1 VNATT
6 TAAVAF
12 VDVIS
17 HSLDGKDRDGGGAR
31 GRRLSLARVNDG
43 AGGARGH
50 WLLLRDGENNFAL
63 AALLA
68 LSREDDGNA
77 DDGTR
82 RWCTTMRTAA
92 ELTRHCSPSRDR
104 RERQWRGGLRCL
116 GSIVGRLLL
125 ACWTAARA
133 AEHTMALAC
142 LIDGDDAGEAEDSV

>member
-31 GRRLSLARVNDG
+31 GHRLSLARVNDG

-68 LSREDDGNA
+68 LLTTARDDGA
-77 DDGTR
+77 R
-82 RWCTTMRTAA
+82 R
-92 ELTRHCSPSRDR
+92 
-104 RERQWRGGLRCL
+104 
-116 GSIVGRLLL
+116 
-125 ACWTAARA
+125 
-133 AEHTMALAC
+133 
-142 LIDGDDAGEAEDSV
+142 